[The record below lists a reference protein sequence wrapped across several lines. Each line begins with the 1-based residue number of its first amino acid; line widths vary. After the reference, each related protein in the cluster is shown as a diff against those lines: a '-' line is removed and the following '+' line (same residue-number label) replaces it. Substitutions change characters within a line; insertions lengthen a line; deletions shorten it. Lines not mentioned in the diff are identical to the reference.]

1 MVYIPEG
8 GKEQFR
14 VQNWFR
20 NITIGFQPFVP
31 FSQAYRMTLQ
41 NEIIM
46 TQSRGSTGYMHY
58 APKEQEAESE
68 NLHTLKRYPWGEPG
82 GRLDAFRGQGA
93 GRLATM
99 STKPFNRLERA
110 LDVAG
115 GLGGQVEMKKLGDR
129 FSKVLDSMGD
139 SYEGVTFQNLSSRE
153 HQEIMLRMI
162 ETYAEEVSLTP
173 QGQFTDRN
181 TMFKGSRDELR
192 TGGQWG
198 GQFDIPLEKAR
209 SFGDYLESEMSRP
222 IAEGGI
228 GSKVS
233 LEKLGALNLEISRA
247 KAKEGGNKL
256 FTAMNTNNMTRGQ
269 AQEAFKDRLEK
280 LIGDDETGTIG
291 SMNQDL
297 IDRYGRIASSVAQGD
312 SQIAKLKG
320 LRGTYLQPKGFEQLS
335 ADNVYNTALQ
345 REWDAEMRQ
354 MLDRQIE
361 NLKGIDRSNIG
372 RATHL
377 WSAPLTED
385 TLGLTWF
392 YPTST
397 SGPVRTSVVQPQSYQ
412 GSRTGIPQIGWS
424 RDMTFALSAVA
435 GDIAMGYI
443 TWMKEQGHIS
453 PIQAAN
459 VTARAAID
467 AANVSVSTLNRISA
481 LESQVFN
488 NPNVLDVNPQ
498 LTVSMSTLRGTKI
511 AEELG
516 KQLTEYYESGQMK
529 SELRAW
535 YEQLMEE
542 SNRITNVWKAA
553 MADISNTRGSS
564 NLHREYIIGDEL
576 GNPRKHYLG
585 VWGDVMEPTWKG
597 AGEGAKGDVGYN
609 LSIAPFITSRRRGV
623 AQYGQ

>member
-1 MVYIPEG
+1 MAEEDLTYIPEG

-31 FSQAYRMTLQ
+31 FTQSYRMKLQ
-41 NEIIM
+41 NEIVM
-46 TQSRGSTGYMHY
+46 TQSRGTRGYMHY
-58 APKEQEAESE
+58 TPQEEDSE
-68 NLHTLKRYPWGEPG
+68 EEDLHTLKRYPWNQPG

-93 GRLATM
+93 GRLASM

-115 GLGGQVEMKKLGDR
+115 GLGGQVEMKKRGDE
-129 FSKVLDSMGD
+129 FSRILDSMGD
-139 SYEGVTFQNLSSRE
+139 SYKDITFQELSSRE
-153 HQEIMLRMI
+153 HQEIMLRMV

-173 QGQFTDRN
+173 QGAFTDR
-181 TMFKGSRDELR
+181 TSMFRGSRDEIR

-198 GQFDIPLEKAR
+198 SQFDVQLEKAR

-222 IAEGGI
+222 LEEGGM

-233 LEKLGALNLEISRA
+233 LENLGALNLEISRA
-247 KAKEGGNKL
+247 KAKEGGSKL
-256 FTAMNTNNMTRGQ
+256 FTALDTNNMTRE
-269 AQEAFKDRLEK
+269 EALDAWIARMEE

-291 SMNQDL
+291 SMNRDL
-297 IDRYGRIASSVAQGD
+297 IKRYKRVEDAIAQGND
-312 SQIAKLKG
+312 DIRKMEA
-320 LRGTYLQPKGFEQLS
+320 LRETYLTERGFKRLGENH
-335 ADNVYNTALQ
+335 AYNTTIQ
-345 REWDAEMRQ
+345 QEWDAEMRQ
-354 MLDRQIE
+354 ILDRMIE
-361 NLKGIDRSNIG
+361 DMKGNDLSNIG

-377 WSAPLTED
+377 WSAPLTDD

-392 YPTST
+392 YPKISSQPVST
-397 SGPVRTSVVQPQSYQ
+397 SYG
-412 GSRTGIPQIGWS
+412 GGMTGIPQIGWS

-435 GDIAMGYI
+435 GDIVMGYI

-467 AANVSVSTLNRISA
+467 AANVSVATLNRISA
-481 LESQVFN
+481 LESQIYS
-488 NPNVLDVNPQ
+488 NPNALNISPE
-498 LTVSMSTLRGTKI
+498 LTVSMSTLRSTEI

-516 KQLTEYYESGQMK
+516 KQLSDYYNSGQMK

-553 MADISNTRGSS
+553 MAQISNTRGSS

-597 AGEGAKGDVGYN
+597 VGEGSKGDIGYN
-609 LSIAPFITSRRRGV
+609 LSIAPFITSRRSGV
-623 AQYGQ
+623 AKYGQ